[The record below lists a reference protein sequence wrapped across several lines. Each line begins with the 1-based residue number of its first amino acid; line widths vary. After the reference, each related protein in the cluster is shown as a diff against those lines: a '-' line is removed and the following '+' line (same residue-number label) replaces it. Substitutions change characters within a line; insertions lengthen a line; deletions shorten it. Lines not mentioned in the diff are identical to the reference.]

1 MRCDYRSH
9 DYRRKIVMKKL
20 LPLFTLSTV
29 LVACLT
35 GCSRESAEPVTDA
48 GSAMRA
54 DAVTC
59 DTFELVTNIQGS
71 MLELSLDTD
80 LPDDTVIS
88 ITVDRSYWK
97 QGNTE
102 EQSRRYFSQ
111 ESTVGDWRS
120 THKIDIA
127 AAGWK
132 SDLKDFQTKMA
143 DAKVGFEVARISD
156 DIDVSIIAPVNMQ
169 TNAAFGDR
177 NKNLNGEAVTI
188 MSYGRLVRGDT
199 QLAYPL

>member
-1 MRCDYRSH
+1 
-9 DYRRKIVMKKL
+9 
-20 LPLFTLSTV
+20 
-29 LVACLT
+29 
-35 GCSRESAEPVTDA
+35 
-48 GSAMRA
+48 MRA

-59 DTFELVTNIQGS
+59 DTFELVTNIQGAK
-71 MLELSLDTD
+71 LELSLDTD

-102 EQSRRYFSQ
+102 EQFRRYFSQ
-111 ESTVGDWRS
+111 ESTVGEWRS
-120 THKIDIA
+120 THKIDIDA
-127 AAGWK
+127 VGWK
-132 SDLKDFQTKMA
+132 RDLQDFQTKMA
-143 DAKVGFEVARISD
+143 NAKVGFKVARISD

-169 TNAAFGDR
+169 TNTAFGDR
-177 NKNLNGEAVTI
+177 NKNLSGEAVTI

>member
-1 MRCDYRSH
+1 
-9 DYRRKIVMKKL
+9 MKKL

-54 DAVTC
+54 DTVTS

-71 MLELSLDTD
+71 ILELSLNSD

-102 EQSRRYFSQ
+102 EQSRRYFAQ
-111 ESTVGDWRS
+111 ESTVGEWRN
-120 THKIDIA
+120 THEIDIDHA
-127 AAGWK
+127 VWK
-132 SDLKDFQTKMA
+132 RDLKDFQTKMA
-143 DAKVGFEVARISD
+143 NAKVGFEVARISD
-156 DIDVSIIAPVNMQ
+156 NIDVSIIAPVNMQ

-177 NKNLNGEAVTI
+177 NKNLSGKAVTI
-188 MSYGRLVRGDT
+188 MSYGRLVRGDK

>member
-1 MRCDYRSH
+1 
-9 DYRRKIVMKKL
+9 MKKL

-48 GSAMRA
+48 
-54 DAVTC
+54 DAVSC
-59 DTFELVTNIQGS
+59 DTFELVTNLQGS

-102 EQSRRYFSQ
+102 EDYRRYFAQ
-111 ESTVGDWRS
+111 ESTVGEWRS
-120 THKIDIA
+120 THKIDIDH
-127 AAGWK
+127 AGWK
-132 SDLKDFQTKMA
+132 RELKDFQTKMA
-143 DAKVGFEVARISD
+143 NAKVGFEVARISD

-177 NKNLNGEAVTI
+177 NKNLSGKAVTI
-188 MSYGRLVRGDT
+188 MSYGRLVRGDK
-199 QLAYPL
+199 QFAYPL

>member
-1 MRCDYRSH
+1 
-9 DYRRKIVMKKL
+9 MKKL

-54 DAVTC
+54 ETVNC

-97 QGNTE
+97 QDNTE
-102 EQSRRYFSQ
+102 EQYRRYFAQ
-111 ESTVGDWRS
+111 ESTVGEWRS
-120 THKIDIA
+120 THEIDINH
-127 AAGWK
+127 AGWK
-132 SDLKDFQTKMA
+132 RDLKDFQTKMA
-143 DAKVGFEVARISD
+143 NAKVGFEVGRISD
-156 DIDVSIIAPVNMQ
+156 DVDVSIIAPVNMQ

-177 NKNLNGEAVTI
+177 NKNLSGKAVTI

>member
-1 MRCDYRSH
+1 MRRGYRSH
-9 DYRRKIVMKKL
+9 GYRRKIVMKKL

-48 GSAMRA
+48 GTAMRA

-59 DTFELVTNIQGS
+59 DTFELVTNIQGA

-80 LPDDTVIS
+80 LPDDTVIA
-88 ITVDRSYWK
+88 ITVDRSFWK

-102 EQSRRYFSQ
+102 EQSRRYFAK
-111 ESTVGDWRS
+111 ESTVGEWRN
-120 THKIDIA
+120 THKIDIDH
-127 AAGWK
+127 AGWK
-132 SDLKDFQTKMA
+132 RELKDFQTKMA
-143 DAKVGFEVARISD
+143 NAKVGFEVARISD
-156 DIDVSIIAPVNMQ
+156 DIHVSIIAPVNMQ

-177 NKNLNGEAVTI
+177 NENLSGNAVTI
-188 MSYGRLVRGDT
+188 KSFGRLVRGDT
-199 QLAYPL
+199 QLAHPL

>member
-1 MRCDYRSH
+1 
-9 DYRRKIVMKKL
+9 MKKL

-35 GCSRESAEPVTDA
+35 GCSRESAEPVIDA
-48 GSAMRA
+48 GPAMRA
-54 DAVTC
+54 DAVNC

-71 MLELSLDTD
+71 MLELSLNTD
-80 LPDDTVIS
+80 LPDDTVIAV
-88 ITVDRSYWK
+88 TVDRSYWK
-97 QGNTE
+97 QGDSE

-111 ESTVGDWRS
+111 ESTVGEWRNS
-120 THKIDIA
+120 HEIDID
-127 AAGWK
+127 AAGWNR
-132 SDLKDFQTKMA
+132 DLKDFQTKMA
-143 DAKVGFEVARISD
+143 NANVGFKVARISD

-177 NKNLNGEAVTI
+177 NENLSGKAVTI